1 MTAKRKEQIM
11 KNKGHINVQDI
22 QNDNSKDFYS
32 AFREKLKSVEQFP
45 TLYTFKFILPASEVS
60 KDEIEKIFQHPST
73 KIQSKDSK
81 TGKYNALT
89 VETCVNDADDVI
101 AYYKRVSTIEKIILL

>member
-1 MTAKRKEQIM
+1 MKDKR
-11 KNKGHINVQDI
+11 HIKIQDI

-45 TLYTFKFILPASEVS
+45 TVYTFKFIIPASEVS
-60 KDEIEKIFQHPST
+60 KREIEKIFQHPST

-89 VETCVNDADDVI
+89 VETFVNDADDVI
-101 AYYKRVSTIEKIILL
+101 AYYQKASSIEKIILL